1 MSIFKS
7 PQDANNAFDAA
18 ELQAWNKFAEV
29 NNIKVEIDKAAYEIA
44 RAVFRAGYASGAEY
58 ISSLIIIKS
67 KN

>member
-1 MSIFKS
+1 MFKS

-29 NNIKVEIDKAAYEIA
+29 NNIKIEVDKIAYEIA

-58 ISSLIIIKS
+58 ISSFIVCNMKPTE
-67 KN
+67 